1 MAALALMIL
10 VTAILATG
18 ATRVEVYKSSVGR
31 VGGRVA
37 SAGFIFIT
45 YILLLAWMVALVC
58 CIIVTMAYTL
68 SWGRCRYFP
77 RPLYAMYIFKVMKS
91 I

>member
-37 SAGFIFIT
+37 SACFIFIT
-45 YILLLAWMVALVC
+45 YV
-58 CIIVTMAYTL
+58 VTDFQPM
-68 SWGRCRYFP
+68 
-77 RPLYAMYIFKVMKS
+77 
-91 I
+91 